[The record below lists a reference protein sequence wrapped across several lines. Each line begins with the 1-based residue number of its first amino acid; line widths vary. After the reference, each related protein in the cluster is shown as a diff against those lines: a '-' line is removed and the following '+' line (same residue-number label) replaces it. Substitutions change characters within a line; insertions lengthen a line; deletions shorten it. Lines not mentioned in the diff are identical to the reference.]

1 MAERLTDRMS
11 GWVNEWEESLKRTGL
26 SMVVLV
32 QTLSSLGP
40 REQFWG
46 RQVTGRGGKADGRQG
61 LSLRT
66 REGK

>member
-40 REQFWG
+40 RELFGGG
-46 RQVTGRGGKADGRQG
+46 R
-61 LSLRT
+61 
-66 REGK
+66 